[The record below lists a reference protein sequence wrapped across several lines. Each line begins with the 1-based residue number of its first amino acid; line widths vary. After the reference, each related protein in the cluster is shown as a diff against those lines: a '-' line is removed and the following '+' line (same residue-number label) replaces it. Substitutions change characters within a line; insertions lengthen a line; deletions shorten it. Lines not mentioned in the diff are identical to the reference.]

1 MPGGNTDTIGATVR
15 PGSFVVKRGSSIL
28 NEKLL
33 DKILGKKPKKY
44 AGGGAVDIWV
54 TDGERIA
61 TPEEVDMYGIDFFR
75 AINNSSDN
83 AAHENIDA
91 LIGQAQLS
99 NMSPM
104 FGGGEVSPEGYQEG
118 DLVENKKGA
127 LSTLVE
133 GLIRAGK
140 QQSAGLLGKYRH
152 DANEEVVPQD
162 ITLEIPD
169 FAKTILANRPRYDA
183 SKAIEKAIEEEQRML
198 LDARKLRKYRGGF
211 RMPRGYQGGDLV
223 QDPNDPLGI
232 NQRQAD
238 PSMYAGS
245 VIQGAG
251 GGMPDAASALDSLS
265 PQDSLRAIGEA
276 QDSLNAMKANKLMEL
291 IRELQIRG
299 EGEAIESSGD
309 YLHPLN
315 QGRGSIPLR

>member
-1 MPGGNTDTIGATVR
+1 MPGGNTDTVPAMLT
-15 PGSFVVKRGSSIL
+15 PGEFVIKRESADMLGLPFLRQL
-28 NEKLL
+28 N
-33 DKILGKKPKKY
+33 
-44 AGGGAVDIWV
+44 AV
-54 TDGERIA
+54 
-61 TPEEVDMYGIDFFR
+61 
-75 AINNSSDN
+75 SDN

-91 LIGQAQLS
+91 LIEQAQLS

-299 EGEAIESSGD
+299 EGEAIESSDD
-309 YLHPLN
+309 YLLPFKGKRNFKGELFEDRIRFPLYKD
-315 QGRGSIPLR
+315 L